1 MSGTA
6 LRLPWWADYFLL
18 PLLNLA
24 LALIAAGLVVVAT
37 GQSPFEAVATMVN
50 GAFGSGEG
58 IGYTLYYATDM
69 IFTGLAVAVAF
80 HCGLFNIGAEGQAYI
95 AGLGVALVCLYLD
108 FLPFWL
114 VLPLAIGG
122 AALFGAGYAAIP
134 GWLQAKR
141 GSHIVIT
148 TIMANFIAYSLMEYL
163 LVNVLIKP
171 GQMSP
176 ETRYFAPNAVLPKM
190 DALFAAVGIAIAQ
203 TPLNL
208 AFVLALLCIVLVWV
222 LIWHTRWGYS
232 VRVVGASPRAAV
244 YAGIAPAGRVVQSM
258 LLSGALAGGVALN
271 EVMGAQG
278 KLLINFPAGYGFTG
292 IAVALMGRNH
302 PFGVLIA
309 AILFG
314 ALYQGGAELT
324 FDMPEISPY
333 LVVALQGLVILFTGG
348 LATMLKPGLIRVL
361 RLRAG
366 AR

>member
-6 LRLPWWADYFLL
+6 LRLPWWADYILL
-18 PLLNLA
+18 PLLNLL
-24 LALIAAGLVVVAT
+24 LALLAAGLVVVAT
-37 GQSPFEAVATMVN
+37 GESPLDAVVTMVN

-114 VLPLAIGG
+114 ILPLAIAGG
-122 AALFGAGYAAIP
+122 ALFGAGYAAIP

-148 TIMANFIAYSLMEYL
+148 TIMANFIAYSVMEYI

-176 ETRYFAPNAVLPKM
+176 ETRYFAPNAILPKM
-190 DALFAAVGIAIAQ
+190 DAMFAAVGIEIAQ

-208 AFVLALLCIVLVWV
+208 AFIVALVCIVLVWV
-222 LIWHTRWGYS
+222 LIWHTRWGYAL
-232 VRVVGASPRAAV
+232 RVVGASPRAAV

-271 EVMGAQG
+271 EVMGAQH
-278 KLLINFPAGYGFTG
+278 KLLVNFPNGYGFTG

-302 PFGVLIA
+302 PAGVLVA
-309 AILFG
+309 AVLFG
-314 ALYQGGAELT
+314 ALYQGGAELS
-324 FDMPEISPY
+324 FDMPTLSTY
-333 LVVALQGLVILFTGG
+333 LIVALQGLVILFTGG
-348 LATMLKPGLIRVL
+348 LATMLRPSLL
-361 RLRAG
+361 RLFGRA
-366 AR
+366 